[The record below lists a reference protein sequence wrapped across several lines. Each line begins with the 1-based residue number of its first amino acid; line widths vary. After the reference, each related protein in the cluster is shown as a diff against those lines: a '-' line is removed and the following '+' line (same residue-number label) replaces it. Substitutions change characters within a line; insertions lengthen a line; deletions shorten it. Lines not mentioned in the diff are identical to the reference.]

1 PLHLLDGGTA
11 EDIHFY
17 GKKLASYLKRL
28 DSLIGNPEDRK
39 LIRAYLDHLKAQGLS
54 TGRLYKITWTLV
66 DIRKR
71 LASPTFKA
79 ARRKDIERLVAE
91 VHSSDYTANTKSDH
105 KKILKR
111 FYKFVRYGN

>member
-1 PLHLLDGGTA
+1 MHLSDGGTA
-11 EDIHFY
+11 EDIRFY
-17 GKKLASYLKRL
+17 GKKLASYLKGL

-54 TGRLYKITWTLV
+54 TARLYKTTWTFV

-71 LASPTFKA
+71 LTSRTFKA
-79 ARRKDIERLVAE
+79 ATRKDIERLVAE
-91 VHSSDYTANTKSDH
+91 IHSPEYTADMKSDH
-105 KKILKR
+105 KNILNR